1 MPVVDM
7 IGKRFGR
14 LAVVGQSESKLWR
27 ARWVCVCDCGREAVV
42 DGANLRTG
50 HVQSCGCLQ
59 RDSIAAVGK
68 RTRKHGAAIDKTP
81 EYAAWASMKTRCFN
95 PKAQQYANY
104 GARGITV
111 CAAWRDSF
119 EAFIA
124 DMGARP
130 SSKHSL
136 DRIDNERGYE
146 PENCRW
152 ATVHQQN
159 NNQRHNRLIEV
170 DGVVSTVA
178 EAIARLGA
186 HPATIKTRINRGW
199 SIDRAF
205 SVPIKPKTSRGKRR
219 IETENEGTP

>member
-1 MPVVDM
+1 
-7 IGKRFGR
+7 
-14 LAVVGQSESKLWR
+14 
-27 ARWVCVCDCGREAVV
+27 
-42 DGANLRTG
+42 
-50 HVQSCGCLQ
+50 LQ